1 MQTETL
7 IKMANQIGDFFEA
20 EPNKTQAQLDI
31 AQHLNRFWT
40 KDMRNQIA
48 THVKEKSGAGL
59 ALASYFSYFRAS
71 KSLVFNS

>member
-7 IKMANQIGDFFEA
+7 IKMANQIGDFFESY
-20 EPNKTQAQLDI
+20 PDQAQAQIDI

-48 THVKEKSGAGL
+48 AHVLDKKGEGL
-59 ALASYFSYFRAS
+59 HAKVATAIA
-71 KSLVFNS
+71 KHINE

>member
-20 EPNKTQAQLDI
+20 EPNQTQAQKDI
-31 AQHLNRFWT
+31 ANHLNKFWT

-48 THVKEKSGAGL
+48 AHVKTSQGEGL
-59 ALASYFSYFRAS
+59 HAQVISAITQHI
-71 KSLVFNS
+71 NP

>member
-20 EPNKTQAQLDI
+20 EPNQTQAQKDI
-31 AQHLNRFWT
+31 ANHLNKFWT

-48 THVKEKSGAGL
+48 AHVQTEQGTGL
-59 ALASYFSYFRAS
+59 HVQVIAAIAAHL
-71 KSLVFNS
+71 NP